1 MFTKTIVALGAAAV
15 LAASLGSSAV
25 AQTNGQE
32 WWKAYESSKSGTLS
46 KKNCIRGEDSA
57 SSAYPAWMHC

>member
-1 MFTKTIVALGAAAV
+1 MFTKTIVALGAAAI

-32 WWKAYESSKSGTLS
+32 WWKAYQSHGQTGKG
-46 KKNCIRGEDSA
+46 CVRGEDSA
-57 SSAYPAWMHC
+57 ASANPSWMRC

>member
-15 LAASLGSSAV
+15 LAASLSSASV

-32 WWKAYESSKSGTLS
+32 WWKAYESSKSGAVS
-46 KKNCIRGEDSA
+46 KRNCVRGEDSA
-57 SSAYPAWMHC
+57 ASAYPAWMHC